1 MSDVKEQHGKL
12 HQFLQQHSVV
22 ALALASALLI
32 LAISYFSLSYIAAS
46 HEQLMFK
53 HLNTELDSTT
63 ELLTRWQRQNI
74 GAAKVLASSPTGEEL
89 FVRLLIKHESGA
101 EIQNEVRQWIYP
113 LLLVLQYD
121 GYSVI
126 DLDRRIVSASSEQFI
141 GRVAQ
146 TPENLEIMERSL
158 RGEPAISRPAV
169 MNLPINGPRG
179 AMAPGA
185 LIQNLCLTLTEPGTK
200 AMVAIGFLC
209 VRFNPDPS
217 FFGNF
222 VSHDRA
228 DNIYAINR
236 AGDIITPPKLDV
248 PANARYQLNWMPS
261 GKLPARLPREDELA
275 TPGPFTRLI
284 EMLLQNKPAQIKG
297 YADYRGRQVIGM
309 ARWLPEMNLGIVA
322 ESEIEQAFAPYL
334 ASRNVIVGLTCS
346 ALLLILVLTTSSVLN
361 RRSLASREALF
372 RSLLKNLPA
381 SVYMVN
387 LDGRITVVNAF
398 FCNLIKLHRDHL
410 LWRHLRDIPLS
421 GWQRQLVPER
431 LQIMDDFQSRDET
444 LEITIPNGELKFFRR
459 VQFPITTHT
468 GEPPEAVACIIIDIT
483 DRMLS
488 NRRLDLLNQ
497 ELEHSVNARTYELM
511 VAKDEALAASK
522 VKADF
527 LANMSHEIRT
537 PLNAIIGLAHLSL
550 RGNPDDKL
558 RVYLEKMRGSG
569 EHLLNI
575 INDIL
580 NFSRLEAGKLKLDR
594 EELVIEQ
601 VIDQAVDLIWE
612 RADAKGLAVKV
623 EIDPRVPSV
632 LAGDPLRLG
641 QILIN
646 LAANAVK
653 FTDSGSIVL
662 EVKLLHDL
670 GHQVEVLIS
679 VTDTGIGIAED
690 KLGTLFQPFQQ
701 VDNSSARRFEGTGLG
716 LSICKNLAELMA
728 GELTVESELGRG
740 SSFRLQVRLDKSLAV
755 PAAVAGD
762 SPLTVVTGR
771 VLVVEDNP
779 LNQEIISSLL
789 QTMGVQVSCV
799 GSGPA
804 AITAAAREKFDL
816 VLMDIQLPGMDGVTA
831 CREIHWHLATRNLPI
846 VAVTANALPG
856 DRERYLASGLND
868 YISKPIDPNELHRL
882 LIRWLSPGASAAVA
896 AQAQAAAPAKTF
908 VATSP
913 VIGQNY
919 LLAEVPDAENKI
931 TSAAEVK
938 VLLPAHIGL
947 AAQSAEKKSD
957 ALNVSIKNATQPM
970 MEKNNP
976 VTNSDVAIPSTNES
990 PSVAPQADTKSN
1002 QSALRGF
1009 DCLHS
1014 HNIDTERAL
1023 HNLMGN
1029 EQLYRRLLERF
1040 ARERAEFGVQLEE
1053 LLAGVGTETHNEEAL
1068 NNVHS
1073 LKSLAGSLGMLK
1085 LESIAALLEQQ
1096 LRNGQ
1101 APKEL
1106 VTELREEITAMA
1118 HAVVEAF
1125 ES

>member
-1 MSDVKEQHGKL
+1 MSDVKESHSKL
-12 HQFLQQHSVV
+12 YQFFQQHSVV
-22 ALALASALLI
+22 VLALASALLI
-32 LAISYFSLSYIAAS
+32 LAISYFSLSYIAVS

-53 HLNTELDSTT
+53 HLNTELDATT
-63 ELLTRWQRQNI
+63 ELLTRWQQQNI
-74 GAAKVLASSPTGEEL
+74 GAAKVLASSPKGEEL
-89 FVRLLIKHESGA
+89 FARLLIKHESGA

-141 GRVAQ
+141 GRIAQ

-158 RGEPAISRPAV
+158 HGEPAISRPAV

-185 LIQNLCLTLTEPGTK
+185 LIQNLCLTLTGHSGP
-200 AMVAIGFLC
+200 IGFLC
-209 VRFNPDPS
+209 VRFNPNPS
-217 FFGNF
+217 FYGNF

-228 DNIYAINR
+228 DNIYAVNR

-248 PANARYQLNWMPS
+248 LPNTHFQLNWMPS
-261 GKLPARLPREDELA
+261 GKLPARLPQDDALA
-275 TPGPFTRLI
+275 GPAPFTLLVDT
-284 EMLLQNKPAQIKG
+284 LLQKNVAKLKG
-297 YADYRGRQVIGM
+297 YADYRGRQVMGV

-322 ESEIEQAFAPYL
+322 ELEMEQAFAPYF

-361 RRSLASREALF
+361 RRSLASREGLF

-381 SVYMVN
+381 AVYMVG

-410 LWRHLRDIPLS
+410 LWRHLREIPVS
-421 GWQRQLVPER
+421 GWQRQLLPER
-431 LQIMDDFQSRDET
+431 LAIMDDFQTRDET
-444 LEITIPNGELKFFRR
+444 LEVTTATGEVKFFRR
-459 VQFPITTHT
+459 VQFPIITHK
-468 GEPPEAVACIIIDIT
+468 GEAPEAVACIVVDIT
-483 DRMLS
+483 ERMMT

-594 EELVIEQ
+594 EELVLEQ

-612 RADAKGLAVKV
+612 RADAKGLSIRVD
-623 EIDPRVPSV
+623 IDARVPSV

-662 EVKLLHDL
+662 DVKLLHDL

-690 KLGTLFQPFQQ
+690 KIGTLFQPFQQ

-716 LSICKNLAELMA
+716 LSICKNLAELMG
-728 GELTVESELGRG
+728 GELTVESELGKG
-740 SSFRLQVRLDKSLAV
+740 SSFRLKVRLDKSLAA
-755 PAAVAGD
+755 PTLADAASA
-762 SPLTVVTGR
+762 PMPVTGR

-804 AITAAAREKFDL
+804 AITAAAREHFDL

-882 LIRWLSPGASAAVA
+882 LARWLAPGAGALVA
-896 AQAQAAAPAKTF
+896 AQAQASAAPK
-908 VATSP
+908 VNP
-913 VIGQNY
+913 VTPPVFGQHY
-919 LLAEVPDAENKI
+919 LLAEVPEVENKTI
-931 TSAAEVK
+931 SAAQIAMSPPAKATASKNLTEKFASTISEVSTQK
-938 VLLPAHIGL
+938 N
-947 AAQSAEKKSD
+947 SEKS
-957 ALNVSIKNATQPM
+957 S
-970 MEKNNP
+970 
-976 VTNSDVAIPSTNES
+976 STTVES
-990 PSVAPQADTKSN
+990 TDGTASVAPASTG
-1002 QSALRGF
+1002 LRGF
-1009 DCLHS
+1009 DCLRAHQ
-1014 HNIDTERAL
+1014 IDTERAL

-1053 LLAGVGTETHNEEAL
+1053 LLAGLGTETHNEEAL

-1106 VTELREEITAMA
+1106 VSELREEIAAMA

-1125 ES
+1125 E

>member
-22 ALALASALLI
+22 ALALAGALLI
-32 LAISYFSLSYIAAS
+32 LAISYFSLRYIAAS

-53 HLNTELDSTT
+53 HLNTELDATT
-63 ELLTRWQRQNI
+63 ELLTRWQQQNI
-74 GAAKVLASSPTGEEL
+74 GAAKVLASSPKGQEL
-89 FVRLLIKHESGA
+89 FGRLLVKHESGA
-101 EIQNEVRQWIYP
+101 DIQNEVRQWIYP

-146 TPENLEIMERSL
+146 TQENLEIMERSL

-169 MNLPINGPRG
+169 MSLPINGPRG

-185 LIQNLCLTLTEPGTK
+185 LIQNLCLTINGSLGKPGEP
-200 AMVAIGFLC
+200 IGFLC
-209 VRFNPDPS
+209 VRFNPNPS

-228 DNIYAINR
+228 DNIYAVNR
-236 AGDIITPPKLDV
+236 AGEIITPPKLDV
-248 PANARYQLNWMPS
+248 PPNARYQLNWMPS
-261 GKLPARLPREDELA
+261 GKLPARLPQDDSLA
-275 TPGPFTRLI
+275 APGPFTSLVDR
-284 EMLLQNKPAQIKG
+284 LLQKNVAKLKG
-297 YADYRGRQVIGM
+297 YADYRGRKVMGV
-309 ARWLPEMNLGIVA
+309 ARWFPEMNLGIVA
-322 ESEIEQAFAPYL
+322 ELEMEQAFAPYL

-346 ALLLILVLTTSSVLN
+346 ALLLILVLTASSVLN

-381 SVYMVN
+381 SVYMVG

-398 FCNLIKLHRDHL
+398 FCNLLKLHHDHL
-410 LWRHLRDIPLS
+410 LWRHLRDIPLT

-431 LQIMDDFQSRDET
+431 LPIMDDFQARDET
-444 LEITIPNGELKFFRR
+444 LEVTSTTGELKFFRR
-459 VQFPITTHT
+459 VQFPITTSA
-468 GEPPEAVACIIIDIT
+468 GEQPEAVACIIIDIT
-483 DRMLS
+483 ERMLT

-601 VIDQAVDLIWE
+601 VIDKAVDLIWE
-612 RADAKGLAVKV
+612 RADAKGLAIKV
-623 EIDPRVPSV
+623 DIDARVPPV
-632 LAGDPLRLG
+632 LVGDPLRLG

-653 FTDSGSIVL
+653 FTDSGSIAL
-662 EVKLLHDL
+662 EVKLLRDL
-670 GHQVEVLIS
+670 GHQVEIVIS

-690 KLGTLFQPFQQ
+690 KISTLFQPFQQ

-740 SSFRLQVRLDKSLAV
+740 SSFRLKIRLDKSLATT
-755 PAAVAGD
+755 ATGAGD
-762 SPLTVVTGR
+762 HPLATVSGR

-804 AITAAAREKFDL
+804 AINAVAREKFDL

-856 DRERYLASGLND
+856 DRERYLAAGLND
-868 YISKPIDPNELHRL
+868 YISKPIDPSELHRL
-882 LIRWLSPGASAAVA
+882 LIRWLAPGASAAVL
-896 AQAQAAAPAKTF
+896 AQAQAAAART
-908 VATSP
+908 VHSALSAT
-913 VIGQNY
+913 GQDY
-919 LLAEVPDAENKI
+919 LLAEVPETGNTLSNTK
-931 TSAAEVK
+931 SS
-938 VLLPAHIGL
+938 LP
-947 AAQSAEKKSD
+947 
-957 ALNVSIKNATQPM
+957 
-970 MEKNNP
+970 
-976 VTNSDVAIPSTNES
+976 IPSLAGERGYDSES
-990 PSVAPQADTKSN
+990 GGVNRSPQSPAQVAVESEPLHSHSSVSVMKSTTETVPVHVG
-1002 QSALRGF
+1002 LHGF
-1009 DCLHS
+1009 DCLRS

-1053 LLAGVGTETHNEEAL
+1053 LLAGLGTETHNEEAL

-1096 LRNGQ
+1096 LRSGQ

-1106 VTELREEITAMA
+1106 VAELREEITAMA
-1118 HAVVEAF
+1118 QAVVEAF
-1125 ES
+1125 EFD